1 MNYYY
6 LVASLPPLK
15 MEEPA
20 PLGMAAFRALC
31 HEHLRED
38 HLAALDAAL
47 DENEALPALHPFV
60 ETWRNARRQILNAAA
75 RQRATRL
82 HRDPAPFLRRHE
94 GFDVWI
100 ELGVSEAFQ
109 RPNPLER
116 QRAIDRLLWERAGE
130 AAAGN
135 PFGEAAVFAY
145 AIRLNLAGRWSA
157 MGEEAG
163 AMTLDGR
170 VSSGA
175 SVS

>member
-20 PLGMAAFRALC
+20 PLSMDAFRALC
-31 HEHLRED
+31 REHLRED
-38 HLAALDAAL
+38 HMAAMDAVL
-47 DENEALPALHPFV
+47 DECEELPVLHPFV
-60 ETWRNARRQILNAAA
+60 QEWRNTRRQVLNAVA

-82 HRDPAPFLRRHE
+82 QRDPAPFLRRHD

-100 ELGVSEAFQ
+100 ELGVSDAFQ

-116 QRAIDRLLWERAGE
+116 QRTIDRLLWERAGE

-135 PFGEAAVFAY
+135 PFGESALFAY
-145 AIRLNLAGRWSA
+145 AIRLGLALRWSA
-157 MGEEAG
+157 MVEEAG
-163 AMTLDGR
+163 ARTLDER
-170 VSSGA
+170 VVSGA
-175 SVS
+175 SIS